1 MDQRIINAGIFK
13 DTVEFYSQDKTL
25 LAETRSSMDRTRLY
39 GAEEYPFVE
48 MPADDKQDAEIRIS
62 RKRSFEA
69 ACALVAE
76 YPNKKTAVLNFASA
90 IQPGGGVKN
99 GSSAQEEA
107 LCRCSNLYPTLDQGW
122 LWEQFYNQNRAMA
135 DARHTDACI
144 YSPEII
150 ICKTDDDCPERL
162 PKNKWCTVDV
172 ISCAAPNLNSRPY
185 NNHNPETGVPL
196 SISDEELYQ
205 IHLKRARHILYIA
218 AANKVKTLVLGAFGC
233 GAFRNSPAVVASAY
247 RTAVGEF
254 IKYFDI
260 IEFAIFCREFET
272 TNYTIFHDA
281 LFDLTIEG
289 RRAIA
294 QQAAAEEA
302 LRQEEVMEAVAEPAV
317 EEEEPLQEDISD
329 VEEPD
334 GYDEFDDDGYDYSEE
349 YDPGRDFRPGDI
361 VQHFKRETLE
371 PEDYAANR
379 YLYQIIGIAIHS
391 ETREKVMIYQALY
404 DDFQLYC
411 RPYDMFISEVDHE
424 KYPYIKQLYRFEK
437 LG

>member
-39 GAEEYPFVE
+39 GSDEYPFME
-48 MPADDKQDAEIRIS
+48 MPAVDKLDAEIRIS

-69 ACALVAE
+69 ASSLVAE
-76 YPNKKTAVLNFASA
+76 YPNKKTAVLNYASA

-107 LCRCSNLYPTLDQGW
+107 LCRCSNLYPTLDQSW
-122 LWEQFYNQNRAMA
+122 LLDAFYNQNRSMA

-172 ISCAAPNLNSRPY
+172 ISCAAPNLNSSPY
-185 NNHNPETGVPL
+185 NAHNPETGVPL
-196 SISDEELYQ
+196 SINDEELYQ
-205 IHLKRARHILYIA
+205 IHLKRARHIMCVA
-218 AANKVKTLVLGAFGC
+218 AANKVKILVLGAFGC
-233 GAFRNSPAVVASAY
+233 GAFRNAPEVVARAY
-247 RTAVGEF
+247 RTVVEEF

-260 IEFAIFCREFET
+260 IEFAIFCRDFDT
-272 TNYTIFHDA
+272 TNYSIFHDT

-289 RRAIA
+289 RRALA
-294 QQAAAEEA
+294 QRPAAEE
-302 LRQEEVMEAVAEPAV
+302 VMQAV
-317 EEEEPLQEDISD
+317 ENEVEVEEQDVIEEEPRMEETS
-329 VEEPD
+329 EMMEPD

-361 VQHFKRETLE
+361 VQHFKRETLG

-379 YLYQIIGIAIHS
+379 YLYQIVGIAIHS
-391 ETREKVMIYQALY
+391 ETREKLMVYQALY
-404 DDFQLYC
+404 DDFQMYT

-424 KYPYIKQLYRFEK
+424 KYPDIKQVYRFEK